1 MFHFARI
8 MLFVIVWLAL
18 NAAMLP
24 AWPWIARRMRDGADD
39 LPPEPAQRSWDDRR
53 TGEWS

>member
-1 MFHFARI
+1 MLHFALI
-8 MLFVIVWLAL
+8 VLFVIVWLAL

-24 AWPWIARRMRDGADD
+24 AWPWIARRMRDEADD
-39 LPPEPAQRSWDDRR
+39 EPAEPAQRSWNDRR